1 MNIQPCSE
9 NRMNYSELV
18 DIPKLQ
24 ALLDSLSQVT
34 GIANAVVDVDGKIIA
49 SAGWQDACVQFHRI
63 NSESCKRCLESDT
76 SLVKQMMRGTAFAAY
91 DCLNGLMDVAA
102 PIMID
107 GQHVANVFAGQFLT
121 KQPDLDFFRRQAQHF
136 GFDEVKYLDA
146 IARIPVIPL
155 ESVETHTRL
164 YAQLAATLAENGI
177 DRLRQKKAT
186 EELLLLNAELEKRI
200 EERTKALAESEERL
214 RLALGAARQGWFDMN
229 VQTGVVLVAPEYANL
244 LGYDPTVFT
253 TSVQNWIDNIHPDDR
268 PAALAAFQTA
278 LETGHISNIT
288 YRRKNGAAGWVWI
301 ESVGD
306 VVNWDKDGKPLRM
319 IGIHKDITERKQ
331 LEGETTFLRNLVELC
346 ASPIYAVDMD
356 DGLRMMFVNRAA
368 CEHYGMTREELLK
381 MRVPDW
387 DPVFTPEKV
396 EAFRAELKAANSVLH
411 FETLHRRKDGS
422 TVPVEITSG
431 LFSYQGKN
439 VASGFIL
446 NITER
451 QKMEEEI
458 RRLAYIDSLTS
469 LPNRRLL
476 LDRLA
481 QTLSR
486 AKRYQFSSAIM
497 FLDLDNFKQINDTLG
512 HDVGDKLLKEVA
524 ARLSTCVR
532 NDDTVARPGGDEF
545 IIVLSEIT
553 HPDDAALVAE
563 KIIKA
568 INVPVQIADDTLQV
582 STSIGIAV
590 YSISGSDS
598 AQELMMKADKS
609 MYSAKKAGG
618 NAYRFFTE

>member
-1 MNIQPCSE
+1 MNTQPCSE
-9 NRMNYSELV
+9 DHMRYSELV

-24 ALLDSLSQVT
+24 ALLDSLSQVI
-34 GIANAVVDVDGKIIA
+34 GIANAVLDVDGKIIA
-49 SAGWQDACVQFHRI
+49 FAGWQDACAQFHRI

-76 SLVKQMMRGTAFAAY
+76 SLVKQTMRGAAFAAY

-102 PIMID
+102 PIMIE
-107 GQHVANVFAGQFLT
+107 GQHVANLLAGQFLT
-121 KQPDLDFFRRQAQHF
+121 KQPDPDFFRRQAHHF
-136 GFDEVKYLDA
+136 GLDEAKYLDA
-146 IARIPVIPL
+146 IARIPVISI

-164 YAQLAATLAENGI
+164 YAQLAAMLAENGI

-186 EELLLLNAELEKRI
+186 EELLRLNAELEERI
-200 EERTKALAESEERL
+200 EERTKALTENEERL

-229 VQTGVVLVAPEYANL
+229 VQTGVVFVAPEYANL
-244 LGYDPTVFT
+244 LGYDPSVFT
-253 TSVQNWIDNIHPDDR
+253 TSFENWIDNIHPDDR

-278 LETGHISNIT
+278 LETGHISNFT

-319 IGIHKDITERKQ
+319 IGIHKDVTKRIE
-331 LEGETTFLRNLVELC
+331 LEGETSFLRNLVEFC

-368 CEHYGMTREELLK
+368 CEHYGMTRDELLK

-387 DPVFTPEKV
+387 DPLFTPERV
-396 EAFRAELKAANSVLH
+396 EAYRAELKAATSVLH
-411 FETLHRRKDGS
+411 FETLHQRKDGS

-431 LFSYQGKN
+431 RFSYQGRN
-439 VASGFIL
+439 VSSGFIL

-451 QKMEEEI
+451 KKMEEEI
-458 RRLAYIDSLTS
+458 RRLAYIDPLTG

-512 HDVGDKLLKEVA
+512 HDVGDELLKEVA
-524 ARLSTCVR
+524 VRLSTCVR
-532 NDDTVARPGGDEF
+532 NDDTVSRPGGDEF

-553 HPDDAALVAE
+553 HADDAALVAG

-568 INVPVQIADDTLQV
+568 INVPVQIADNTLQV

-590 YSISGSDS
+590 YPINGSDN
-598 AQELMMKADKS
+598 AQELMMKADES

-618 NAYRFFTE
+618 NAYQFFTG